1 MTTLEA
7 IQELDGLLGLARL
20 MWIQAPVNSDDRRAY
35 MQKIN
40 QMLDRRLALMARRD
54 SETSQ

>member
-7 IQELDGLLGLARL
+7 IAELDGLLGLASL
-20 MWIQAPVNSDDRRAY
+20 MWIQAAPGSDDRRDY
-35 MQKIN
+35 SQKIN
-40 QMLDRRLALMARRD
+40 AMLDRRIALMARRD

>member
-7 IQELDGLLGLARL
+7 ISELDGLLGLARL

-35 MQKIN
+35 MGKIN
-40 QMLDRRLALMARRD
+40 SMLDRRLALMARRD

>member
-7 IQELDGLLGLARL
+7 IAELDGLLGLARL
-20 MWIQAPVNSDDRRAY
+20 MWIQAPVNSDDRRSY
-35 MQKIN
+35 LQKIN